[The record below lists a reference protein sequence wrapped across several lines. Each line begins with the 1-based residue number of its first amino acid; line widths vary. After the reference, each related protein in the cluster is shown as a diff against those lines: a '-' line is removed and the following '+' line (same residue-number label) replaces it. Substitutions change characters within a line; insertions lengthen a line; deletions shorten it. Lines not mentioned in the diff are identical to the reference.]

1 MWHITLSI
9 ILSLHSLDGHVVIA
23 LDTESFFK
31 VANTSVDCN
40 FGGNIC
46 GGLKNRVSSCDM
58 DDMAVASGSRKLVMV
73 AGDDDDDDDRDA
85 WQTVQRKNIK

>member
-9 ILSLHSLDGHVVIA
+9 ILCLYGLDGLVVTA

-31 VANTSVDCN
+31 VVNISVDCN

-46 GGLKNRVSSCDM
+46 GGLINRVSS
-58 DDMAVASGSRKLVMV
+58 
-73 AGDDDDDDDRDA
+73 
-85 WQTVQRKNIK
+85 